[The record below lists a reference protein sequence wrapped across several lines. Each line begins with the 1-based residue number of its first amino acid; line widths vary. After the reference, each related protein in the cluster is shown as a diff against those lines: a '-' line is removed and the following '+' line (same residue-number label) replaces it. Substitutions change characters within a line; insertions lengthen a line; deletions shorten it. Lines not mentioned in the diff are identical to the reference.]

1 MKKQMISKILIAA
14 VVCFIITIAY
24 CAKANSDALSAAA
37 SQSVSTRYTEVVD
50 TDVLH

>member
-24 CAKANSDALSAAA
+24 CAKASSDALSAAA
-37 SQSVSTRYTEVVD
+37 SQSVSVEYTEMIQ
-50 TDVLH
+50 